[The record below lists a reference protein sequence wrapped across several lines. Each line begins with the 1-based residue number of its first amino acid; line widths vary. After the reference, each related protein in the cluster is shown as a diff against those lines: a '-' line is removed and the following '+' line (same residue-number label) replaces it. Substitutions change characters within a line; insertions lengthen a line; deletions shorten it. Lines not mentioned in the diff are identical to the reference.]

1 MSKWFGDSQCST
13 NRDAPSWPCSLRSH
27 SGLVRTVV
35 AVLAAWSVILGV
47 LSPLMA
53 QAKTVLVA
61 GRVQWI
67 AAGKMMVI
75 PDNGG
80 LPVQV
85 DITQVNQDQY
95 KLLAGGT
102 PVTVVGAVA
111 PDGPRVMIATS
122 VSPGA
127 AE

>member
-1 MSKWFGDSQCST
+1 
-13 NRDAPSWPCSLRSH
+13 
-27 SGLVRTVV
+27 
-35 AVLAAWSVILGV
+35 
-47 LSPLMA
+47 
-53 QAKTVLVA
+53 VA

-85 DITQVNQDQY
+85 DLTQINQDQY
-95 KLLAGGT
+95 KLLTEGA

-111 PDGPRVMIATS
+111 SDGPRVIATRITW
-122 VSPGA
+122 GTGG
-127 AE
+127 